1 MFPFYPP
8 FPPPPPPQNR
18 ATLIRDVPYTMLEL
32 GLYENF
38 KTLLKKY
45 RKRDTLTT
53 MEELGAAAV
62 TGGLVGL
69 MTNPLDLVKTRLMTG
84 VRGTSHAMNGWME
97 WECQIKPKTPC
108 PSTNEISSH
117 PSSTHAVQTQY
128 TGFMDVVSKMYKT
141 EGGLGSFMSGSSARV
156 MWLLPFT
163 VIHLGVYEC
172 TFVMSFLCVCRTCLL
187 LVPPPPL
194 LTLLRLSHT
203 SPPILVSKRVLA
215 DLKPQN

>member
-1 MFPFYPP
+1 MFLHTFKLPTKH
-8 FPPPPPPQNR
+8 R

-84 VRGTSHAMNGWME
+84 VRTRGTDYAFKGCSPWRE
-97 WECQIKPKTPC
+97 KTPVQEGVRGLGYDNHTHLAHLC
-108 PSTNEISSH
+108 LPSYVIFPHIH
-117 PSSTHAVQTQY
+117 PSAHS
-128 TGFMDVVSKMYKT
+128 
-141 EGGLGSFMSGSSARV
+141 
-156 MWLLPFT
+156 
-163 VIHLGVYEC
+163 
-172 TFVMSFLCVCRTCLL
+172 
-187 LVPPPPL
+187 
-194 LTLLRLSHT
+194 
-203 SPPILVSKRVLA
+203 
-215 DLKPQN
+215 